1 MNSDAIDRFIKEGA
15 SNGKMIAYGS
25 ARGPKIVIS
34 DLFEPIHY
42 QEIGKRGICEPST
55 NPIIGFLS
63 YDHLKERN
71 YENSFFYK
79 ILRGFEIDF
88 EKRVCRPVGEGS
100 HDSSDLVRQ
109 FSLKNQKGTV
119 EESSRSFVID
129 PLATD
134 EQYLI
139 NCRKAIEWIKSGRF
153 YQLNLL
159 RYFRLVSAQ
168 PADLVSFW
176 VNRAA
181 QYGSLLVDRER
192 EIYSF
197 SPERFIEI
205 KIKSGKPLLSTFPIK
220 GTRSRGKTLTQD
232 LQLKNELLT
241 SEKDRAEL
249 AMIVDLMRSDLSHVC
264 KRSTVNVIDPG
275 SILTFP
281 SIYHL
286 AAEIQGEM
294 LGQITFDTLFRK
306 TFPAGSITGAPK
318 IEVMKAIYELEQRE
332 RNYFM
337 GSAFYIDELGQFSS
351 TVLIRTALK
360 LNTEYQYAAGSGIV
374 IKSDPLEEMEEIR
387 VKCQVLTGRGK

>member
-1 MNSDAIDRFIKEGA
+1 MNNDAIDRFIKEGA
-15 SNGKMIAYGS
+15 SNGRMIAYGS

-34 DLFEPIHY
+34 DSFKPIDYH
-42 QEIGKRGICEPST
+42 EVEKRGICEPSIS
-55 NPIIGFLS
+55 PIIGFLS

-88 EKRVCRPVGEGS
+88 EKGVCRPVGEAN

-109 FSLKNQKGTV
+109 FSLTNQTDSV
-119 EESSRSFVID
+119 EETSRNFAME
-129 PLATD
+129 PLTSD
-134 EQYLI
+134 DQYLF

-159 RYFRLVSAQ
+159 RYFRLVSAHR
-168 PADLVSFW
+168 ADLVSFW
-176 VNRAA
+176 INRAA
-181 QYGSLLVDRER
+181 QFGSLLIDRER

-197 SPERFIEI
+197 SPERFIEV
-205 KIKSGKPLLSTFPIK
+205 KLNSGNSLLSTFPIK
-220 GTRSRGKTLTQD
+220 GTRNRGKTLAED
-232 LQLKNELLT
+232 LQLKHELLT

-249 AMIVDLMRSDLSHVC
+249 AMIVDLMRNDLSHVC
-264 KRSTVNVIDPG
+264 KRSTVRVLDPG

-294 LGQITFDTLFRK
+294 LGKITFGTLFRK

-332 RNYFM
+332 RNFFM

-387 VKCQVLTGRGK
+387 VKCQVLTGREK